1 MMRIITGKARG
12 TKLETLEGEK
22 TRPTAERTKEA
33 IFSSLHS
40 AVVGA
45 EVLDL
50 YAGSGQLAL
59 EALSRGA
66 KHAVAC
72 DSAKAA
78 TKIIQANARK
88 THLADACEIF
98 CMEDAALLRS
108 MQGKRR
114 FDLVFLDPPYA
125 LGLLPNALKMLREY
139 GLLNEDARIV
149 CESAREEDVFG
160 GDVTSAEGYETLR
173 TSRYGAAFVTVLT
186 PKKNDKKEEMDA

>member
-1 MMRIITGKARG
+1 MRIIAGTARS
-12 TKLETLEGEK
+12 LPLRAPEGLD
-22 TRPTAERTKEA
+22 TRPTSDQIKETL
-33 IFSSLHS
+33 FNMLNPQLP
-40 AVVGA
+40 GCRF
-45 EVLDL
+45 LDL
-50 YAGSGQLAL
+50 FAGSGAIGI

-78 TKIIQANARK
+78 TKIIQANAQK

-125 LGLLPNALKMLREY
+125 LGLLPNALKMLWEY

>member
-12 TKLETLEGEK
+12 TRLETLEGER

-33 IFSSLHS
+33 VFSSLQS
-40 AVVGA
+40 AIADA

-66 KHAVAC
+66 CHAVMC
-72 DSAKAA
+72 DSSKAA
-78 TKIIQANARK
+78 IKIIQANAQK
-88 THLADACEIF
+88 THLADACDIF
-98 CMEDAALLRS
+98 CMEDTALLRS
-108 MQGKRR
+108 MKGRRR

-125 LGLLPNALKMLREY
+125 LGLIPKALTMLGDY
-139 GLLNEDARIV
+139 GLLNEGARIV

-160 GDVTSAEGYETLR
+160 ENAQLAETYEILR
-173 TSRYGAAFVTVLT
+173 TSRYGAAFITVLT
-186 PKKNDKKEEMDA
+186 PKNDAQGGDGT